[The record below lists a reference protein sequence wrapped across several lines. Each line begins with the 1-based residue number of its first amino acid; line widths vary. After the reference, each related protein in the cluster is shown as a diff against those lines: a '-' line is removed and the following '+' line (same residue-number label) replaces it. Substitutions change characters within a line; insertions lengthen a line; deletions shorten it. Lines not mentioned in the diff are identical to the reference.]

1 MEGKRYGPPY
11 GMQLNAKNGQ
21 ISFYLRQQKFS
32 RKLGGEKLEIPAKSG
47 INYR

>member
-11 GMQLNAKNGQ
+11 SMQLNAKNGQ
-21 ISFYLRQQKFS
+21 ISFYLRQRKFS
-32 RKLGGEKLEIPAKSG
+32 GKLGGEKLEIPTKYG